1 MKVTITFRHL
11 DHTPSLDERI
21 QEKSDKLSK
30 FLGGKSH
37 IKWSCYVKE
46 GNHYAEV
53 DLQGPNY
60 NYHATGYSDSL
71 YKTIDQVVSKI
82 EKQLQKKKE
91 KMTAKKSRQAHKD
104 LQILEPDCAWGDYD
118 EDYFNE
124 AA

>member
-21 QEKSDKLSK
+21 KEKSDKLSK

-53 DLQGPNY
+53 DLLGPNFS
-60 NYHATGYSDSL
+60 YHATAHTDSL

-82 EKQLQKKKE
+82 ERQLQKKKE
-91 KMTAKKSRQAHKD
+91 KLTAKKNRTACKG
-104 LQILEPDCAWGDYD
+104 LEILEPAEAWGDYD